1 MSPRTPAGA
10 PFLTLIVPVHD
21 EVEHLPTVLARIRDA
36 PCPVAREWII
46 VDDRSS
52 DGSTEVLRAWVRE
65 HGGEEAGM
73 RLLVRPRHLAG
84 GKGAAVAAG
93 IAQATGDYLIVQDAD
108 LEYDPGDIPALLQPL
123 LEGRAD
129 VVYGSR
135 FRRESTQVHRTFH
148 YLVNRALTALSNL
161 LSGIYLSD
169 METCYKLFR
178 TDLVQ
183 AMNLRSQRFE
193 VELTAN
199 VAKVRARVLELPI
212 SYVPRTQLAGKKIG
226 WRDGVAALWHLVRCN
241 LLTSVD
247 RAYTD
252 LPDRYRA

>member
-1 MSPRTPAGA
+1 MTH
-10 PFLTLIVPVHD
+10 LTLIIPVHN
-21 EVEHLPTVLARIRDA
+21 EVAHLPTVLARIREA
-36 PCPVAREWII
+36 ACPVPREWII
-46 VDDRSS
+46 VDDRST
-52 DGSTEVLRAWVRE
+52 DGSAELLDAWVRE

-84 GKGAAVAAG
+84 GKGAAVAEG
-93 IAQATGDYLIVQDAD
+93 IAQATGEYLVVQDAD
-108 LEYDPGDIPALLQPL
+108 LEYDPGDIPALLAPL

-135 FRRESTQVHRTFH
+135 FRREGTQVHRTSH
-148 YLVNRALTALSNL
+148 YLVNRGLTALSNL
-161 LSGIYLSD
+161 LSGIYLTD
-169 METCYKLFR
+169 METCYKVFR

-183 AMNLRSQRFE
+183 AMDLRSPRFGVE

-212 SYVPRTQLAGKKIG
+212 SYFPRTQLAGKKID
-226 WRDGVAALWHLVRCN
+226 WRDGVAALWHLVHYN
-241 LLTSVD
+241 LLTPLD